1 MNLIDNLYSEIFKN
15 LKKININEIEAEI
28 ISIKISDSN
37 AWINLK
43 VESYQI
49 TGVFWKIIYENDYEN
64 ISKIRPGDKVKIKG
78 NFSIMKKNLNIYLNI
93 KSMNKTGLGE
103 YLTLHNENRKRIYNQ
118 GMHLNKK
125 ELSLYPQNIGII
137 TSLEGAAIQD
147 ILQTFK
153 NDNLYGNVII
163 KNSIVQGQQCPSSL
177 IKSIEYFKD
186 NYNNKLDV
194 LLITRGGGSFEDL
207 VGFSDWNLIEKIH
220 KIKFLTISAV
230 GHQIDNQLS
239 DDICDYK
246 FATPSISAKFLI
258 EKQQYYLDIYENLK
272 TLIINK
278 KKDIKKSKKNFKKVK
293 KDYKNIINNY
303 EIDYIKTNINE
314 YSRKVKNILK
324 NYLNAKDNFY
334 NKLDLIKPKIYKKD
348 KQLYSIN
355 DFISLKTLKAKKDNN
370 IKLQFYNGE
379 IEISYKIINYDIYN
393 N

>member
-1 MNLIDNLYSEIFKN
+1 MNLIDNLYSEIFQN

-43 VESYQI
+43 VENYQI

-64 ISKIRPGDKVKIKG
+64 ISKITSGDKVKIKG

-103 YLTLHNENRKRIYNQ
+103 YLTIHNENRKKIYNQ

-125 ELSLYPQNIGII
+125 ELLLYPKNIGII

-153 NDNLYGNVII
+153 NDKLYGNIII
-163 KNSIVQGQQCPSSL
+163 KNSIVQGQQCPSSI
-177 IKSIEYFKD
+177 IKSIEYFEE
-186 NYNNKLDV
+186 NYSNKLDV

-220 KIKFLTISAV
+220 KTKFLTISAV

-272 TLIINK
+272 MLIINK

-293 KDYKNIINNY
+293 KDYKNIINNF
-303 EIDYIKTNINE
+303 EISYIKTNINE

-348 KQLYSIN
+348 KQIYSIN
-355 DFISLKTLKAKKDNN
+355 DFINLKTLKAKKDNI

>member
-125 ELSLYPQNIGII
+125 ELLLYPKNIGII

-153 NDNLYGNVII
+153 NDKLYGNIII
-163 KNSIVQGQQCPSSL
+163 KNSIVQGQQCPLSL
-177 IKSIEYFKD
+177 IKSIEYFEE
-186 NYNNKLDV
+186 NYSNKLDV

-220 KIKFLTISAV
+220 KTKFLTISAV

-246 FATPSISAKFLI
+246 FATPSISSKFLI

-293 KDYKNIINNY
+293 KDYKNIINNF

-324 NYLNAKDNFY
+324 NYLNSKDNFY

-348 KQLYSIN
+348 KQIYSIN
-355 DFISLKTLKAKKDNN
+355 DFISLKTLKAKKDNI

-379 IEISYKIINYDIYN
+379 IEISYKIINYYIYN
-393 N
+393 